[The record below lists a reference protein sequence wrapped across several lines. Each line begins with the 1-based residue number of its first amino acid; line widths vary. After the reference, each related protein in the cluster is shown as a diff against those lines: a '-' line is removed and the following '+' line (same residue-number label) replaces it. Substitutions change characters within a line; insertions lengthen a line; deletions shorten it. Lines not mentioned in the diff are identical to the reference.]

1 LDFWIAV
8 VINNVFVAITWWA
21 NSAALTLFRSAIS
34 VRHFSVH
41 EIDDIFGRAKGG
53 Q

>member
-1 LDFWIAV
+1 MV
-8 VINNVFVAITWWA
+8 GKQRSINI
-21 NSAALTLFRSAIS
+21 AIS